1 MTEKNNWSE
10 INKNIS
16 EIKDKIKNSINEDDL
31 TSDLK
36 DSLNLNENITIKGAV
51 WAKNVC
57 LDRNKVTN
65 WRFDRDFA
73 NNLPKRHSNDDFN
86 YGVRYYRGRGIK
98 VWDTLRDFKIKE

>member
-36 DSLNLNENITIKGAV
+36 DSL
-51 WAKNVC
+51 KNT
-57 LDRNKVTN
+57 VT
-65 WRFDRDFA
+65 
-73 NNLPKRHSNDDFN
+73 S
-86 YGVRYYRGRGIK
+86 VS
-98 VWDTLRDFKIKE
+98 TT